1 MTDTVLGYGLTDD
14 QKDVQMLAREFAR
27 KELTW
32 DKLKEYDERGELP
45 MDLYN
50 KVAEMGLTTLIIPE
64 EYGGAGMN
72 QLTCAIAMEEIA
84 YGDAGFSIS
93 VGANS
98 LAVDPILMF
107 GTDEQKAY
115 CSKFYLDGGIGAFC
129 LTEADAGS
137 DAGACRATAIR
148 EGDEYVIN
156 GTKAFITNG
165 SVANIYTVF
174 ALTDPSAG
182 ARGLSCFIVE
192 RSREGVSVGKDEDK
206 MGIRLSNTSEVIFE
220 NVRVPADHLVGEEGK
235 GFKIAMTTLD
245 VTRPAGIGAGVSG
258 LCRSCIDKCLE
269 YSKVRVTF
277 GQPIITNQAIQF
289 MLADMEIQTQAART
303 LSYRVADMIDHGILD
318 SVAGAAAKAFAADTA
333 VKVATDAV
341 QIFGGNGYSREY
353 PIESMYRNAKIF
365 QIFEGTNQIQR
376 MAVVKGL
383 VKNSMM

>member
-1 MTDTVLGYGLTDD
+1 MTDTALEYGLTPD
-14 QKDVQMLAREFAR
+14 QRDIQQLARQFAR

-32 DKLKEYDERGELP
+32 DKIRGFDERGELP
-45 MDLYN
+45 MELYK

-72 QLTCAIAMEEIA
+72 QLSCAIAMEELA
-84 YGDAGFSIS
+84 YGDAGFSLS

-98 LAVDPILMF
+98 LAVDPILLF
-107 GTDEQKAY
+107 GTEEQKAY
-115 CSKFYLDGGIGAFC
+115 VSKFYVDGGIGAFC

-137 DAGACRATAIR
+137 DAGACRATALR
-148 EGDEYVIN
+148 EGNEYVIN
-156 GTKAFITNG
+156 GVKAFITNG
-165 SVANIYTVF
+165 SVADIYTVF
-174 ALTDPSAG
+174 ALTDPAAG

-192 RSREGVSVGKDEDK
+192 RNREGVSVGKDENK
-206 MGIRLSNTSEVIFE
+206 MGIRLSNTSEVVFE
-220 NVRVPADHLVGEEGK
+220 NVRVPAKNLVGKEGM

-245 VTRPAGIGAGVSG
+245 ITRPAGIGAGVSG
-258 LCRSCIDKCLE
+258 LCRSAIDKCIE

-289 MLADMEIQTQAART
+289 MIADMEIQTQAART
-303 LSYRVADMIDHGILD
+303 FSYRVADMIDHGVLD
-318 SVAGAAAKAFAADTA
+318 PIAGAAAKAFAADTA

-353 PIESMYRNAKIF
+353 PIESLYRNAKIF

-376 MAVVKGL
+376 LSVIKGL
-383 VKNSMM
+383 IKNSMS

>member
-1 MTDTVLGYGLTDD
+1 MTNAVLEFGLTQD
-14 QKDVQMLAREFAR
+14 QKDIQQLARAFAR
-27 KELTW
+27 RELTW
-32 DKLKEYDERGELP
+32 DKLKGFDDRGEFP
-45 MDLYN
+45 MALY
-50 KVAEMGLTTLIIPE
+50 KKAAEIGMTTLIIPE

-72 QLTCAIAMEEIA
+72 QLTCAIAMEELA

-107 GTDEQKAY
+107 GTKEQKAY
-115 CSKFYLDGGIGAFC
+115 VSKFYVDGGIGAFC

-148 EGDEYVIN
+148 EGNEYLIN

-165 SVANIYTVF
+165 SIADIYTVF

-192 RSREGVSVGKDEDK
+192 RNRGGVSVGKDEDK
-206 MGIRLSNTSEVIFE
+206 MGIRLSNTSEVIFD
-220 NVRVPADHLVGEEGK
+220 NVRIPANNLVGKEGM

-258 LCRSCIDKCLE
+258 LCRSAIDKCLE
-269 YSKVRVTF
+269 YAKIRSTF
-277 GQPIITNQAIQF
+277 GQPIISNQAIQF
-289 MLADMEIQTQAART
+289 MIADMEIQTQAART

-318 SVAGAAAKAFAADTA
+318 PIAGAAAKAFAADA
-333 VKVATDAV
+333 VVKVATDAV
-341 QIFGGNGYSREY
+341 QIFGGNGYSRDY

-376 MAVVKGL
+376 LAVIKGL